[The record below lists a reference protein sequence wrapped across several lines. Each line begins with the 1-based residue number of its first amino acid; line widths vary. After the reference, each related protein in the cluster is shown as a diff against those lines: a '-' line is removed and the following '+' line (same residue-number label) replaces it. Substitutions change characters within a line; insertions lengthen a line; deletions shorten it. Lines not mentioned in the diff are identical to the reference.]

1 MREALRV
8 EGANKVKVR
17 VRVRERERERGLEDE
32 EEDTKKKAPRF
43 FFPDDIDR

>member
-43 FFPDDIDR
+43 FSPYDIDR